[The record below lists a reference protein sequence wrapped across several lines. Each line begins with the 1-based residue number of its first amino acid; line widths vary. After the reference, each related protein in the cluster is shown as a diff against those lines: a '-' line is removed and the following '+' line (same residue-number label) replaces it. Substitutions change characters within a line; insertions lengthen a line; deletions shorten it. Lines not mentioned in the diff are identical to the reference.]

1 MPKTCSTHFREQESR
16 AEESRA
22 EESGLRVL
30 NPGFS
35 TPSLRVFS
43 PKPKVFSPK
52 PTFFS
57 PTSSA
62 PSPKSSTLV
71 FSIQKRKSHR
81 LPDSFFFE
89 ANWLRGRDLNPRP
102 LGYAYHY
109 SFRCLKISLWSGL
122 SLHPRLIP
130 FGCLP
135 SLPMSRKS
143 LKTENL
149 STTEGIDGIHGEA
162 HSQSFRAS
170 LSE

>member
-1 MPKTCSTHFREQESR
+1 MPRTCSTHFREQESR
-16 AEESRA
+16 AEG
-22 EESGLRVL
+22 EEDWLKNPWVQDIEPVFFI
-30 NPGFS
+30 PGF
-35 TPSLRVFS
+35 LS
-43 PKPKVFSPK
+43 PKKKK
-52 PTFFS
+52 PS
-57 PTSSA
+57 VA
-62 PSPKSSTLV
+62 RWL
-71 FSIQKRKSHR
+71 
-81 LPDSFFFE
+81 FFE

-135 SLPMSRKS
+135 SLLMSRKS

-149 STTEGIDGIHGEA
+149 STTEGIDGIQGDA

-170 LSE
+170 LPE